1 MKDNYGYKVCYK
13 EFGKQKLKIHMVC
26 NSYDL
31 AKWSIQ
37 YYENH
42 QQIDKKSKKQI
53 REPTWFILPIRSLL
67 EYKRLWHGCPF

>member
-13 EFGKQKLKIHMVC
+13 EFGKQRLKIHMVC
-26 NSYDL
+26 NCYDL
-31 AKWSIQ
+31 AKWCIQ